1 MMAETLYGAT
11 GSTALGGRP
20 SKRSQIET
28 AAKEV
33 FGRVGFADATM
44 DSIAAEAQVSTRTL
58 YQHFKSK
65 NDLFAAV
72 LTASASL
79 VANDFSR
86 GAEHA
91 LRAADVRSALMVLGH
106 AFVDQRTS
114 HPQHFAMVNQLRA
127 RAVSLTPD
135 QTTTWHDAGP
145 YRVQAEVASVL
156 NELGQRRWLS
166 VPDVRQATL
175 HYIALTTAESTI
187 RPFAAEALT
196 PSQVRPMAE
205 AGVDAF
211 LRAYG
216 ADGTTIRPT
225 S

>member
-1 MMAETLYGAT
+1 MAETIHNAG
-11 GSTALGGRP
+11 GPTARGGRP
-20 SKRSQIET
+20 TKRAQIEK
-28 AAKEV
+28 AAREV
-33 FGRVGFADATM
+33 FGRVGFGDATM

-58 YQHFKSK
+58 YHHFRSK

-79 VANDFSR
+79 VADDFSR
-86 GAEHA
+86 AAEES
-91 LRAADVRSALMVLGH
+91 LCTSDVRSALLVLGH
-106 AFVDQRTS
+106 AFVEQRTS

-127 RAVSLTPD
+127 RAVCLTPD
-135 QTTTWHDAGP
+135 QTTTWHNAGP

-156 NELGQRRWLS
+156 DELGRRRWLR
-166 VPDVRQATL
+166 VPDVRQAML
-175 HYIALTTAESTI
+175 HYVALTTAESTI

-196 PSQVRPMAE
+196 PRQVQPMVT
-205 AGVDAF
+205 AGVAAF

-216 ADGTTIRPT
+216 TDTMPIPPI

>member
-1 MMAETLYGAT
+1 MAETVH
-11 GSTALGGRP
+11 GSTGPKARGGRP
-20 SKRSQIET
+20 SKRAQIET
-28 AAKEV
+28 AAGEV

-58 YQHFKSK
+58 YQHFRSK

-79 VANDFSR
+79 VAGDFAR
-86 GAEHA
+86 GAQHA
-91 LRAADVRSALMVLGH
+91 LHTDDVRSALVVLGH
-106 AFVDQRTS
+106 AFIDQRTS
-114 HPQHFAMVNQLRA
+114 HPQHFAMVNQLKA
-127 RAVSLTPD
+127 RAVALTPD

-145 YRVQAEVASVL
+145 YRVQTEVASVL
-156 NELGQRRWLS
+156 HELGRRLWLG

-175 HYIALTTAESTI
+175 HFIALTTAESTI
-187 RPFAAEALT
+187 RPFGAEALT
-196 PSQVRPMAE
+196 PSHVEPMVT

-216 ADGTTIRPT
+216 TDTLPT
-225 S
+225 QPIS